1 MHAVA
6 RRRASV
12 ESGGRPG
19 PSTLRWI
26 AALGATG
33 FACGFFGPIALAPD
47 ANQGPL
53 LGIFITGPGGVLLG
67 LVLGLLTRLLP
78 LSARQRWRALVAA
91 CALVAVMTLVASTPE
106 PASRGEI
113 LEAEVTG
120 CTSPAAHADAAIHSW
135 EEQIDRVTWAAPRPG
150 WKQDAERRL
159 LGDPGLVLD
168 VHVLRARRVYENRK
182 PWNRGTVAA
191 RPWTASDESK
201 QYYGAGRCEAYLRSG
216 RGFYHPT
223 SATDASW
230 PPLVVAN
237 FLGLEELGPVPPALR
252 ELTLD

>member
-1 MHAVA
+1 MHAVPPG
-6 RRRASV
+6 RAS
-12 ESGGRPG
+12 EADGRPA

-26 AALGATG
+26 AALGVTG
-33 FACGFFGPIALAPD
+33 FSCGYFGPLALSPD

-53 LGIFITGPGGVLLG
+53 LGIFITGPGGAVLG

-78 LSARQRWRALVAA
+78 LSARQRSRALVAA
-91 CALVAVMTLVASTPE
+91 CALVAAGTLVLSTPE
-106 PASRGEI
+106 PAYRGEI
-113 LEAEVTG
+113 VEAEVTG
-120 CTSPAAHADAAIHSW
+120 CSPPATHADAAIRSW
-135 EEQIDRVTWAAPRPG
+135 EQQIAKVTWAAPRPG

-159 LGDPGLVLD
+159 LADPGLVLD
-168 VHVLRARRVYENRK
+168 VHVLRERRIYENRK
-182 PWNRGTVAA
+182 PWNRGTIAV

-201 QYYGAGRCEAYLRSG
+201 QYYAAGRCDAYLRSG

-237 FLGLEELGPVPPALR
+237 FLGLEELGPVPRALQER
-252 ELTLD
+252 GLP